1 MQFKVASNYSQR
13 PFTIS
18 EKSCIIHTFA
28 NCEVMRF
35 LCLRFWNY
43 RQCCDD
49 RRNQVS
55 QNNYL
60 CCMKKT
66 LDFEGVNAIHFHIMT
81 TSAFVIDGKIVIKG
95 CVSSAEEI
103 RQLLTK

>member
-1 MQFKVASNYSQR
+1 MRFKVASNYSQR

-35 LCLRFWNY
+35 LC
-43 RQCCDD
+43 CCDD

-95 CVSSAEEI
+95 RVSSAEEI